1 MDARPKRTPPLK
13 EKLVKKYVMTG
24 LVMLLPL
31 ALTVWIITS
40 IVGWLTGPF
49 VGLTEKI
56 LSTLGLTGTPL
67 LFLSSD
73 QVLFLFSQLLV
84 LLFLFVFILTIG
96 AVGRHIVVAYCIRA
110 GDRLI
115 HKIPV
120 ISSVYKTSQE
130 LIQTILATDNKA
142 FKQVVLVPFPNADC
156 RSIGLVTKE
165 GPVAPEL
172 VPVFVPTTP
181 NPTSGYLIMYERSK
195 VVPLDMT
202 IEEAFRYII
211 SCGVL
216 LSGSTITREGTKL

>member
-1 MDARPKRTPPLK
+1 M
-13 EKLVKKYVMTG
+13 KKYILTG

-31 ALTVWIITS
+31 ALTVWIISS
-40 IVGWLTGPF
+40 IIGWLTGPF
-49 VGLTEKI
+49 IGLTEKI
-56 LSTLGLTGTPL
+56 LYALGLTGTQF
-67 LFLSSD
+67 LFFTPD
-73 QVLFLFSQLLV
+73 QVLFLASQLFV
-84 LLFLFVFILTIG
+84 LLFLLAFILIVG
-96 AVGRHIVVAYCIRA
+96 AVGRHIVVAYCIKA

-142 FKQVVLVPFPNADC
+142 FKQVVLVPFPNAEC

-165 GPVAPEL
+165 GPVAPGL

-195 VVPLDMT
+195 VVPLKMT
-202 IEEAFRYII
+202 VEEAFRYII

-216 LSGSTITREGTKL
+216 LSESAITPLLTEEVRP

>member
-1 MDARPKRTPPLK
+1 M
-13 EKLVKKYVMTG
+13 KKHILTG

-40 IVGWLTGPF
+40 IIGWLTGPF

-56 LSTLGLTGTPL
+56 LSAVGLKGAPF

-73 QVLFLFSQLLV
+73 QVLLLTSHLFVLIFLLV
-84 LLFLFVFILTIG
+84 FIVAVG
-96 AVGRHIVVAYCIRA
+96 AVGRHIVVDYCIKSA
-110 GDRLI
+110 DRFI

-142 FKQVVLVPFPNADC
+142 FKQVVLVPCPNAEC

-165 GPVAPEL
+165 GPVAPGL

-195 VVPLDMT
+195 VIPLQMT
-202 IEEAFRYII
+202 VEEAFRYII

-216 LSGSTITREGTKL
+216 LSGSTFTPQTTKEAQP

>member
-1 MDARPKRTPPLK
+1 MGINKKRTAELF
-13 EKLVKKYVMTG
+13 VKKYVMTG

-31 ALTVWIITS
+31 ALTVWIIAS

-49 VGLTEKI
+49 IGLAEKI
-56 LSTLGLTGTPL
+56 LSALGLTGVPL
-67 LFLSSD
+67 LFLSAE
-73 QVLFLFSQLLV
+73 QAIFLLSQLLV
-84 LLFLFVFILTIG
+84 LLFLFAFIVAIG
-96 AVGRHIVVAYCIRA
+96 AIGRHIVVAYCIRA
-110 GDRLI
+110 GDKLI

-142 FKQVVLVPFPNADC
+142 FKQVVLVPFPNPEC
-156 RSIGLVTKE
+156 WSIGLVTKE

-172 VPVFVPTTP
+172 IPVFVPTTP

-195 VVPLDMT
+195 VVPLQMT
-202 IEEAFRYII
+202 VEEAFRYII

-216 LSGSTITREGTKL
+216 LTGSTMTPKKIEGEV

>member
-1 MDARPKRTPPLK
+1 
-13 EKLVKKYVMTG
+13 
-24 LVMLLPL
+24 MLLPL

-40 IVGWLTGPF
+40 IVDWLTGPF
-49 VGLTEKI
+49 IGLTEKI
-56 LSTLGLTGTPL
+56 LSALGLTSVPV
-67 LFLSSD
+67 LFLNAD
-73 QVLFLFSQLLV
+73 QVLFLLSQVLV
-84 LLFLFVFILTIG
+84 LLFLFVFIVAIG

-110 GDRLI
+110 GNSLI

-142 FKQVVLVPFPNADC
+142 FKQVVLVPFPNAEC
-156 RSIGLVTKE
+156 WSIGLVTKE

-172 VPVFVPTTP
+172 LPVFVPTTP

-195 VVPLDMT
+195 VVPLEMT
-202 IEEAFRYII
+202 VEEAFRYII

-216 LSGSTITREGTKL
+216 LSGSTITPKTTEGGP